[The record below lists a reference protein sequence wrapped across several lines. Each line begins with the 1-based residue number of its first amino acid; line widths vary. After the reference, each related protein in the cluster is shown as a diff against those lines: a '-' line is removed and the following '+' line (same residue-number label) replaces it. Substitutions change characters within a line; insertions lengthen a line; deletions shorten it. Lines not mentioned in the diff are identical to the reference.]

1 MRIVDLF
8 SGAGGLTFGF
18 YYRLWKNGFVRNR
31 KNQIIFANEFDDN
44 AAAAFM
50 VNYPGINMLNCDI
63 RTLTEEQINQLM
75 GDRPVDLIIGGP
87 PCQSYSTVGARCYDD
102 KAMLYTEYS
111 RILNIVRPKMFLF
124 ENVKGILSM
133 RETFYRC
140 DENGEIIYQETYNPD
155 KQSKKPRKRPVVE
168 RYGDLIIDKIKS
180 SFSSIEGNFGY
191 NIVYKTL
198 NAMDFGV
205 PESRERVFI
214 IGIRKDLNIKWEFPK
229 PSTTTYISIKEAIDD
244 LPMLGE
250 GQNIANYTSNSQ
262 NAYQT
267 LMRKG
272 ATQLTQHYCGVYGD
286 KIRTVI
292 AHVKQGQGKDDFNA
306 LVDAGVVDE
315 KYRLT
320 SGYANTYGR
329 LVENQPSPTIT
340 NNMTTPSAL
349 RCIHYSQ
356 NRALSPRE
364 GARIQSFPDWFQFRG
379 EKAHVTKQIGNA
391 VPPLLAVA
399 IAKQIERTLR
409 EEHPE
414 NE

>member
-31 KNQIIFANEFDDN
+31 KNQIVFANEFDQN
-44 AAAAFM
+44 VAAAFTA
-50 VNYPGINMLNCDI
+50 NYPEINMLNCDI
-63 RTLTEEQINQLM
+63 RALTEQQIKELIH
-75 GDRPVDLIIGGP
+75 DHPVDLIIGGP

-102 KAMLYTEYS
+102 KAMMYTEYS

-133 RETFYRC
+133 RETFYKL
-140 DENGEIIYQETYNPD
+140 DEKGNIIYEETKNAN
-155 KQSKKPRKRPVVE
+155 KHSKKPRKRPVVE
-168 RYGDLIIDKIKS
+168 KYGDLIIDKIKS
-180 SFSSIEGNFGY
+180 SFSDIEDDFGY
-191 NIVYKTL
+191 DIAYKTL
-198 NAMDFGV
+198 NAVDYGV

-214 IGIRKDLNIKWEFPK
+214 IGIRKDLSIKWEFPK
-229 PSTTTYISIKEAIDD
+229 PSTATHISIKEAIDD
-244 LPMLGE
+244 LPVLGE
-250 GQNIANYTSNSQ
+250 NQNISNYTRPAQNS
-262 NAYQT
+262 YQA

-272 ATQLTQHYCGVYGD
+272 SARLTQHYCGIYGD

-292 AHVKQGQGKDDFNA
+292 ENVQQGQGKDDFNA
-306 LVDAGVVDE
+306 LVDAGVVAE
-315 KYRLT
+315 EYRLT

-329 LVENQPSPTIT
+329 LIENQPSPTIT

-364 GARIQSFPDWFQFRG
+364 GARIQSFPDWFQFVG
-379 EKAHVTKQIGNA
+379 CKDQVTKQIGNA
-391 VPPLLAVA
+391 VPPLLAIA
-399 IAKQIERTLR
+399 IAKQIEKVFK
-409 EEHPE
+409 EV
-414 NE
+414 